1 MHANFAPPAPA
12 VLEKGSLFPMLP
24 SERLP
29 FSGID
34 QRPPLKFPDGVRLV
48 VWPVLALEH
57 WDISRP
63 MARMVIT
70 PPQGQPQQPDHPNWS
85 WHEYG
90 MRVGFWRIKRLYERL
105 GITPTVTLNA
115 RTCETYPAV
124 VRACIDNG
132 WELNAHGY
140 DQQPMHKLEDQ
151 RGAIAKALDVIE
163 KFSGKRPRGWFGPG
177 LTQTYD
183 TLDYLSEAGIEY
195 IGDWVADDDPVTLN
209 TTHKPVVA
217 LPYNFE
223 VHDIVMMALQNLP
236 SSEWHARA
244 MDTFACLYEESAGR
258 AKIMALAVHPYLSGV
273 PHRIRH
279 VERAYAEIL
288 SRPGVVAW
296 DGETILDWYLGQSG
310 GGG

>member
-1 MHANFAPPAPA
+1 MH
-12 VLEKGSLFPMLP
+12 P

-29 FSGID
+29 YSGIE
-34 QRPPLKFPDGVRLV
+34 QRPPLKFPDGIRLV

-57 WDISRP
+57 WDIARP

-90 MRVGFWRIKRLYERL
+90 MRVGFWRLKRVFERL
-105 GITPTVTLNA
+105 GMTPTVTLNA
-115 RTCETYPAV
+115 RACESYPAV
-124 VRACIDNG
+124 VAACVDNG

-140 DQQPMHKLEDQ
+140 DQQPMHKLDDQ
-151 RGAIAKALDVIE
+151 RASIMKAMDVIE
-163 KFSGKRPRGWFGPG
+163 KFGGKRPRGWFGPG
-177 LTQTYD
+177 LTQTFD
-183 TLDYLSEAGIEY
+183 TLDYLSEAGVEY
-195 IGDWVADDDPVTLN
+195 IGDWVLDDDPVTLK

-223 VHDIVMMALQNLP
+223 VHDIVMMALQQLP

-244 MDTFACLYEESAGR
+244 LDYFECLYAESATR

-273 PHRIRH
+273 PHRIAH
-279 VERAYAEIL
+279 VERAFADIL
-288 SRPGVVAW
+288 SRPGVVCW
-296 DGETILDWYLGQSG
+296 DGARILDWYNAQAR
-310 GGG
+310 

>member
-1 MHANFAPPAPA
+1 
-12 VLEKGSLFPMLP
+12 MLP
-24 SERLP
+24 TERLA
-29 FSGID
+29 FSGIEK
-34 QRPPLKFPDGVRLV
+34 RPPLKFPDGIRLV

-63 MARMVIT
+63 MARMVIS

-90 MRVGFWRIKRLYERL
+90 MRVGFWRLKRVFERL
-105 GITPTVTLNA
+105 DMTPTVTLNG
-115 RTCETYPAV
+115 RTCETYPEV
-124 VRACIDNG
+124 VKACLDNN

-140 DQQPMHKLEDQ
+140 DQQPMHKVDDQ
-151 RGAIAKALDVIE
+151 RAFINKAVDTIE
-163 KFSGKRPRGWFGPG
+163 KFSGRRPRGWFGPG

-195 IGDWVADDDPVTLN
+195 IGDWVLDDDPVTLK

-223 VHDIVMMALQNLP
+223 VHDIVMMALQHLP
-236 SSEWHARA
+236 SAEWHARA
-244 MDTFACLYEESAGR
+244 MDYFECLYAESAER

-279 VERAYAEIL
+279 VERTFAEIL
-288 SRPGVVAW
+288 SRPGVACW
-296 DGETILDWYLGQSG
+296 DGATILDWYRAQTK
-310 GGG
+310 